1 MKEPRLRVV
10 RLPAQVT
17 HFKKGWGC
25 RLCSGG
31 LSTSHLKETLK
42 GPLKQAVLFQAAG

>member
-17 HFKKGWGC
+17 HFKEGWSC
-25 RLCSGG
+25 RLCSGC
-31 LSTSHLKETLK
+31 LSISHLKETLK
-42 GPLKQAVLFQAAG
+42 GPQKQAVLF